1 MHSSLLIRENKLECL
16 VAIKHFHPSR
26 AILAKRGQ
34 SLPKCCSMWCHA
46 WTKYCKYLWEKRSR
60 LFSVIADDEEE
71 KKFYNIENRKPSI
84 KCWICRNNLNIQLIF
99 FCTISNFILRVLGIR
114 VLTPSKVLCYTRKLI
129 KLTSKNII
137 ILAQGSYTLSKCH

>member
-1 MHSSLLIRENKLECL
+1 MSLLIRENKLECL

-34 SLPKCCSMWCHA
+34 RQSLPKCGSMWCHA
-46 WTKYCKYLWEKRSR
+46 WTKYCKYLWEKRSS

-84 KCWICRNNLNIQLIF
+84 KCWIWTFSYFFLYNFQLYSSSSRNKSFDTLPSFMLHQETNKINIQKYHHP
-99 FCTISNFILRVLGIR
+99 CVRFIHIE
-114 VLTPSKVLCYTRKLI
+114 
-129 KLTSKNII
+129 
-137 ILAQGSYTLSKCH
+137 